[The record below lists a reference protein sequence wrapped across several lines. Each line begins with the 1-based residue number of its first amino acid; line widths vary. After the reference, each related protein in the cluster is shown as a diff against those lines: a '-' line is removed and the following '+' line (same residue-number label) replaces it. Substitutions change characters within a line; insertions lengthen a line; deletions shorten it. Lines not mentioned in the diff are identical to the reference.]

1 MINLYINNIIFLFKM
16 LFIEIFYEKLF
27 VFNLVIYFLLKFF
40 LILFMFNLIRR
51 FVGWKKNNNNLFLI
65 LNLNKMF

>member
-27 VFNLVIYFLLKFF
+27 VFNLVIYFLLKCF

-51 FVGWKKNNNNLFLI
+51 FVG
-65 LNLNKMF
+65 